1 MPQRGD
7 PCAVEQIDIA
17 EFHHELQCQMSRET
31 RMAASSLRIILA
43 VTAQKEQ
50 SPTKVSHPPVILSL
64 IADALYRAI
73 K

>member
-31 RMAASSLRIILA
+31 QMAVSSLRNILA
-43 VTAQKEQ
+43 VTARKEQ
-50 SPTKVSHPPVILSL
+50 SLAKVSHQPVILSL
-64 IADALYRAI
+64 IADVLCRAI